1 MGQQPANAVGFR
13 QPHGSRLLGGRRS
26 NSAQHLAF
34 YERPTAVAEHLRTL
48 AGALAEHRPPGSAGD
63 ALRAAICHGRALLPA
78 GSGLH
83 PARPIADWGRR
94 FGPRYLPRLTEDLRR
109 LPLEGIVPQPPRH
122 GSWYSIRSHSD
133 SHTHSHTWSGTCRRK
148 SSCRY
153 IYRLAIIDAYLI
165 GEVPRAYRCSNGI
178 VAACW

>member
-1 MGQQPANAVGFR
+1 MPRPRSAA
-13 QPHGSRLLGGRRS
+13 RRIRS
-26 NSAQHLAF
+26 S
-34 YERPTAVAEHLRTL
+34 
-48 AGALAEHRPPGSAGD
+48 
-63 ALRAAICHGRALLPA
+63 
-78 GSGLH
+78 

-94 FGPRYLPRLTEDLRR
+94 FGRRYLPRLTEDLRR

-165 GEVPRAYRCSNGI
+165 GEVPRAYRCFNGI
-178 VAACW
+178 VAACWRSVGETPLITTESTPSRPRRTAVMVTESPVGMLSRSVIVNQARLSASRGFVATGKSVGRRR